1 MALAG
6 SMSAGIAGLKSHM
19 SALNVVGNNVANVN
33 TYGYKAG
40 RVTFRES
47 VYSTQ
52 AAASDGTQLVGGTN
66 PRQTGYGNSIGTVDL
81 DMSTQG
87 LEATGR
93 ALDLMIQ
100 GDGFF
105 LLGDKAGVGVDA
117 LETLDF
123 SRVGN
128 LKFDQDGYLTDGAGN
143 IVYGFM
149 TANTDPVTGDIS
161 ASTGL
166 NGEEV
171 STNLVPIRLPL
182 EATEAFLTANTT
194 GGVLNALLTGAEVG
208 DAIYPGVNATSGV
221 NELGTALTD
230 LDTLTSIEVES
241 ISIDQNGRIA
251 AVNRTTQEPVLIG
264 YVALGFVTNPAA
276 LTHTEGPYYKAL
288 GGTGNI
294 TIGIPGGE
302 FSGDLNNGQAAGSTM
317 VQTGTTYMPGFLEQS
332 GTDLATEFANMII
345 YQRGYQANTRIVSV
359 TDSMLEELVN
369 MKR

>member
-100 GDGFF
+100 GDGF
-105 LLGDKAGVGVDA
+105 LMLGDKAGVGVDA
-117 LETLDF
+117 LDTLDF

-128 LKFDQDGYLTDGAGN
+128 LKFDQDGYLTDGMGN

-149 TANTDPVTGDIS
+149 TASTDPATGDLIATS
-161 ASTGL
+161 GL
-166 NGEEV
+166 TGEEV

-182 EATEAFLTANTT
+182 EATQAFITAN
-194 GGVLNALLTGAEVG
+194 AALTGAEVG

-221 NELGTALTD
+221 NEFGTALAGIAD
-230 LDTLTSIEVES
+230 LDSIEVES
-241 ISIDQNGRIA
+241 VSIDKNGRIS

-288 GGTGNI
+288 GGTGDI
-294 TIGIPGGE
+294 TIGVPGGE
-302 FSGDLNNGQAAGSTM
+302 FSGDLNNGLAAGSTM

-345 YQRGYQANTRIVSV
+345 YQRGYQANTRIVTV